1 MKRKFPILF
10 VAALSS
16 PAFAAEGLYY
26 TGSEAQ
32 ESFPIKW
39 QVGLNAIFDDNVA
52 AGSSTVEDSSMAI
65 SPKVGLLF
73 SSATPQTTWD
83 VYGNLGMIYY
93 FEAPDTRSR
102 EDTFS
107 QSRINASVIHRF
119 SERVRLSSRN
129 YVANELEPDYSYGI
143 ASSRTGNETFTWMTD
158 NSIGYRWT
166 ERLGTYTGLRFS
178 GTRADVDEG
187 QTNNTDRTT
196 LEFYEQ
202 FRYQLS
208 PQSVLTP
215 EYRIAQTD
223 AINAA
228 SDSMDQYFLIGLDHR
243 FSPNTIGIFK
253 TGAQLRDV
261 DDGDSGL
268 CPYLEIAL
276 QSQVN
281 QQLKLGAYTRY
292 GAEFNDTVLT
302 DDNNTPKNFSDDETY
317 DYEDRR
323 ALRIGFNA
331 NYTVTKDVSL
341 LMGSD
346 TIFSNYND
354 GRDVNNSN
362 NFGPNKYENNFNAY
376 VGFSTKLT
384 DYLFC
389 NLYYTYTQ
397 TFTDISDA
405 REYVRNRISLG
416 LSAEF

>member
-39 QVGLNAIFDDNVA
+39 QLGLNAIYDDNVA
-52 AGSSTVEDSSMAI
+52 AGSDTNTETAKIDSDSSMAI

-93 FEAPDTRSR
+93 FEAPDTPSR

-143 ASSRTGNETFTWMTD
+143 ASNRTGSETFTWMTD

-302 DDNNTPKNFSDDETY
+302 EGANTY

-354 GRDVNNSN
+354 GRDINNSN

>member
-1 MKRKFPILF
+1 MNHNFRYLLL
-10 VAALSS
+10 VALSG
-16 PAFAAEGLYY
+16 PALAAEGLYH
-26 TGSEAQ
+26 TGAEAQ
-32 ESFPIKW
+32 ESIPIKL
-39 QVGLNAIFDDNVA
+39 QLGLSAIFDDNVA
-52 AGSSTVEDSSMAI
+52 AGSSTESDSSLAV
-65 SPKVGLLF
+65 SPKVGLAY

-93 FEAPDTRSR
+93 FDAPDSLNGN
-102 EDTFS
+102 DSFS
-107 QSRINASVIHRF
+107 QSRINASVTHRF
-119 SERVRLSSRN
+119 NERVRFVSRN
-129 YVANELEPDYSYGI
+129 YIANELEPEYSYGV
-143 ASSRTGNETFTWMTD
+143 ASGRTGNETLTWMTD

-166 ERLGTYTGLRFS
+166 ERLGTYTGIRFS
-178 GTRADVDEG
+178 GIRADVDEG
-187 QTNNTDRTT
+187 VRNNQDRTT
-196 LEFYEQ
+196 VEFSEQ

-223 AINAA
+223 AINDA
-228 SDSMDQYFLIGLDHR
+228 SDSMDQYFLVGVDHR

-261 DDGDSGL
+261 DEGDSGL

-292 GAEFNDTVLT
+292 GAEFSDTVLT
-302 DDNNTPKNFSDDETY
+302 FGSNTY

-323 ALRIGFNA
+323 AMRLGFNA
-331 NYTVTKDVSL
+331 KYTITKEVSM

-346 TIFSNYND
+346 TILSDYAE
-354 GRDVNNSN
+354 GRNVANSN
-362 NFGPNKYENNFNAY
+362 DFGDNKYENNFNAY
-376 VGFSTKLT
+376 IGFSTRLT

-397 TFTDISDA
+397 TFTDISDQ

>member
-32 ESFPIKW
+32 ESIPIKW
-39 QVGLNAIFDDNVA
+39 QLGLNAIYDDNVA
-52 AGSSTVEDSSMAI
+52 AGSDTNTETTEIDSDSSMAI

-93 FEAPDTRSR
+93 FEAPDTPSR

-215 EYRIAQTD
+215 EYRISQTD
-223 AINAA
+223 AINDA

-302 DDNNTPKNFSDDETY
+302 EGSNTY

-354 GRDVNNSN
+354 GRDVKNSN

-389 NLYYTYTQ
+389 NLYYTYIQ